1 MPEISDEELEEYQRL
16 KDDNAARDLYGEA
29 AHGGGTPGG
38 AAPHGGRPNDVEKFI
53 GDFQQRFD
61 DPSGQISVNE
71 VSRYARTLGGAH
83 LLHNMAEVSQIF
95 RRHGIT
101 PEVVDRYE
109 KGQLRQNRPQK
120 AGVGLPP
127 RG

>member
-1 MPEISDEELEEYQRL
+1 MPEISDEELAEYQRL
-16 KDDNAARDLYGEA
+16 KDDNAAATLYGDA
-29 AHGGGTPGG
+29 AIGGGAPGG
-38 AAPHGGRPNDVEKFI
+38 AAPHGARPNEDERWI

-61 DPSGQISVNE
+61 DPSGQISVRE
-71 VSRYARTLGGAH
+71 VEKYGRMLGGAH

-101 PEVVDRYE
+101 PEAVTRYE
-109 KGQLRQNRPQK
+109 EGKLQQKRPAK
-120 AGVGLPP
+120 SGVSIAP

>member
-1 MPEISDEELEEYQRL
+1 MPEISDEELEEFQRL
-16 KDDNAARDLYGEA
+16 KDDNAARDLYGGA

-38 AAPHGGRPNDVEKFI
+38 ASPHGARPNEDERWI
-53 GDFQQRFD
+53 GDFQGRFD
-61 DPSGQISVNE
+61 DPSAQITVRE
-71 VSRYARTLGGAH
+71 TERFSRMLGGAH

-109 KGQLRQNRPQK
+109 KGQLQQKRPAK

>member
-1 MPEISDEELEEYQRL
+1 MPEISDEELEEFQRL
-16 KDDNAARDLYGEA
+16 KEDNAARDLYGGA
-29 AHGGGTPGG
+29 AIGGGTPGG
-38 AAPHGGRPNDVEKFI
+38 AAPHGGRPSDEERWI
-53 GDFQQRFD
+53 ADFQQRFD
-61 DPSGQISVNE
+61 DPSAQFSVRDAE
-71 VSRYARTLGGAH
+71 KYGRLLGGAH

-109 KGQLRQNRPQK
+109 KGQLKQTRPPK
-120 AGVGLPP
+120 SGVGLPP